1 MKHLMVHKMSLKLYF
16 IKCSERKILQVYSSF
31 YYRIAKKLN
40 NFQKNYKSDWSLLKN
55 FLSNKKVPLM
65 PPLFDENCF
74 IIDFKKGKLFK
85 SFFSKQYSLIINN
98 SELPTNTSY
107 LTDKRFSTTAFS
119 AEDVREII
127 RNLNPNKTP
136 CHNKLSIRMLNY
148 VVMLFVNL

>member
-1 MKHLMVHKMSLKLYF
+1 MKHFMVHKMSLKLYF

-85 SFFSKQYSLIINN
+85 SFFSKQYSLVINN
-98 SELPTNTSY
+98 SELPTNPSY
-107 LTDKRFSTTAFS
+107 LIDKRVFLQLHFQPK
-119 AEDVREII
+119 I
-127 RNLNPNKTP
+127 
-136 CHNKLSIRMLNY
+136 
-148 VVMLFVNL
+148 